1 MAGAT
6 SAPVEASL
14 TIEPPVVAALGDP
27 PLVMRLDQ
35 HPVGRNVVAP
45 SGKTPTVDL
54 LDLVPDVHDDY
65 GSMYRETG
73 YHDGAD

>member
-1 MAGAT
+1 MPCDGGAA
-6 SAPVEASL
+6 SASVVASL
-14 TIEPPVVAALGDP
+14 TTEPPVLAALGD
-27 PLVMRLDQ
+27 LRLGMSLDQ

-65 GSMYRETG
+65 GSMYRRNRIP
-73 YHDGAD
+73 